1 MFDRKGDA
9 ITYDADI
16 KRRRQLGPRLAAEL
30 DRETMTLG
38 QYALG
43 PWRTHAATLA
53 PQTRTKYVWALK
65 NHLAELADE
74 PLITIDVARLAEH
87 QRLMLDGSK
96 TRKPVTPSTVREVLA
111 RLSGIL
117 QVAVEHGHIPSNPAR
132 ALRKVAAEP
141 GEEVR
146 PLAPVE
152 LERIIAGLTGRDR
165 AIVLLAGHL
174 GLRPLEV
181 RSVRWG
187 AFNGATLTV
196 GRARTKRSAARTRMI
211 AVPRVTAR
219 ELKAWRLESGR
230 PGDEEP
236 IIGDMTQNAMK
247 LWARRTLRKAG
258 KAAAGG
264 REDVTVYTLRHTHA
278 SALHYAGFTIP
289 EAARRLGHGAGL
301 HVETYAH
308 VIDAMSG
315 KRYKNLDALIA
326 AARAEL
332 VFRRSSVTAER
343 QG

>member
-1 MFDRKGDA
+1 
-9 ITYDADI
+9 
-16 KRRRQLGPRLAAEL
+16 
-30 DRETMTLG
+30 MTLG

-65 NHLAELADE
+65 KHLGELADE
-74 PLITIDVARLAEH
+74 PLITMDVARLAEH
-87 QRLMLDGSK
+87 QRLLLAGSK
-96 TRKPVTPSTVREVLA
+96 TRTPATPTTVREVFA

-141 GEEVR
+141 REEVR
-146 PLAPVE
+146 PLSPVE
-152 LERIIAGLTGRDR
+152 LEHLVTGFTGRDR

-187 AFNGATLTV
+187 AFNGTTLTV
-196 GRARTKRSAARTRMI
+196 GRTRTKRSAARTRVI
-211 AVPRVTAR
+211 AVPETTAR
-219 ELKAWRLESGR
+219 EMKAWRLESGR

-236 IIGDMTQNAMK
+236 IIDMTQNAMK
-247 LWARRTLRKAG
+247 LWARRVLRTAG
-258 KAAAGG
+258 TDATG
-264 REDVTVYTLRHTHA
+264 RGDVTPYTLRHTHA

-289 EAARRLGHGAGL
+289 EAAGRLGHGAGL

-308 VIDAMSG
+308 VIDALDG
-315 KRYKNLDALIA
+315 KRYTNLDALIA
-326 AARAEL
+326 AARTEL
-332 VFRRSSVTAER
+332 VFRRSSVTAEHH
-343 QG
+343 G